1 MRDFAFASASAPVLP
16 RHNGS
21 TLMVAALMH
30 LLLFGVITHVR
41 SRPVRVASAGAPTGS
56 IAAYIPGPVGVM
68 PATLAAPKPR
78 PAEPKKTA
86 LKTEAAKPE
95 PADDASA
102 DAGKA
107 VGAAGTVGVGQPGSG
122 PVRLGA
128 GGNVTL
134 VKRVQPVYPT
144 IMQSARM
151 PGHVVLDAV
160 INPDGSIGDVKVLSS
175 TNEAFAQSAIVA
187 VRQWRY
193 NAIGF
198 QGILTVTV
206 NFQLT

>member
-1 MRDFAFASASAPVLP
+1 
-16 RHNGS
+16 
-21 TLMVAALMH
+21 MVAALMH
-30 LLLFGVITHVR
+30 VLLFGVIAQVHA
-41 SRPVRVASAGAPTGS
+41 RPVRVASAGAPTGS
-56 IAAYIPGPVGVM
+56 IAAFIPGPAGVM
-68 PATLAAPKPR
+68 PATIVAPKPK
-78 PAEPKKTA
+78 PAVETRKTA
-86 LKTEAAKPE
+86 LKTEAAKAE
-95 PADDASA
+95 PKEEAS
-102 DAGKA
+102 DAGQA
-107 VGAAGTVGVGQPGSG
+107 VGSAGVVGAGQPGAG

-128 GGNVTL
+128 GGSVTL
-134 VKRVQPVYPT
+134 VKRVQPVYPA

-175 TNEAFAQSAIVA
+175 TNEAFAQSAVAA